1 MPAVDVGNDMVM
13 GTGRIVFNQ
22 TRRINSLDTV
32 IERLNPVLR
41 FGSIAFA
48 GSSFSFGVY
57 YGQRELDRVFSFPI
71 TVEEGLKILHN
82 GRDSHQ
88 YFLDHPEDSN
98 DKTGDLTHHKRWVE
112 RYDQL
117 EHLIIE
123 LKKVQDN
130 EHIDQSQ
137 FR

>member
-1 MPAVDVGNDMVM
+1 M
-13 GTGRIVFNQ
+13 GVKAFWKEKLITYI
-22 TRRINSLDTV
+22 L
-32 IERLNPVLR
+32 LA
-41 FGSIAFA
+41 IALA

-82 GRDSHQ
+82 GRYSHQ
-88 YFLDHPEDSN
+88 YFLDHPEN
-98 DKTGDLTHHKRWVE
+98 CNGKTGELTYHKRWVE